1 MTAEREAPSAPTAR
15 VAESEEHVTSPL
27 GERAGGQPPE
37 LGAHE
42 RGDMDDLTRDGGATA
57 HADIERRPDVA
68 ELKAAVLAKLTYSVG
83 KIPDVASPRDW
94 FLAVA
99 FATRDLIVDRWLRST
114 AEAYADG
121 RKRVYYLSLE
131 FLIGRLLFD
140 AMTNLG
146 VAEPMAE
153 ALHELGVNL
162 SELRKVEPDAALGNG
177 GLGRLAACFMDS
189 MATLRIA
196 AHGYGIRYDNG
207 LFRQIIRNGWQQ
219 ETPEDWL
226 ANGNPWEFERLE
238 YNYAIGFGGWVEMI
252 HGDDERTRH
261 IWHPA
266 ETIEAVGYDTP
277 IVGWRG
283 KHVNTLRL
291 WSARAPDPFKLD
303 AFNAGDFVGALSD
316 SMRAQAISKVL
327 YPSDATPAGQE
338 LRLRQEYFFASAS
351 LLDLIRRHVKQ
362 HGDVRTL
369 GDSAAIQ
376 LNDTHPAIAVAE
388 LMRILV
394 DLNGLEWDEAWKV
407 TQATF
412 SYTNHTLLPEAL
424 ESWPVPL
431 MERLLPRHMQIIYLI
446 NAAHL
451 DSARRRGFM
460 DPSLLATI
468 SLIDEHA
475 GRRVRMGNLAY
486 VGSHKINGVSAL
498 HTDLMGKT
506 VFHSLNTVYP
516 GRIVNK
522 TNGITFRR
530 WLIECNPGLADIIR
544 STVGERALEEA
555 QALKG
560 FAAFAD
566 DKGVQEAVA
575 AARRAAKVA
584 LSRHIAV
591 QLGQRINPD
600 SMFDVQIKRIHEY
613 KRQLLNI
620 LETVA
625 RYNAIRANPTLD
637 FAPRVKIFAGKA
649 AASYTQAK
657 LIIKLAIDVAR
668 VVNADPTLRG
678 LLKVVFL
685 PNYNVSLAETII
697 PAVDLSE
704 QISTAGMEASGTG
717 NMKMALNGALT
728 IGTLDGANVELRDLV
743 GPDNIFIFGLTASEI
758 EAARRQGIDATA
770 RIAASPALRE
780 ALDEIASGVFSVD
793 DAARYRGLVDTLT
806 HYDYF
811 MLCADFNSYWE
822 AQRRVDETWRDR
834 ARWMRSSIINTANV
848 GWFSSD
854 RTISEYAKEI
864 WNAPFTPLGA

>member
-1 MTAEREAPSAPTAR
+1 
-15 VAESEEHVTSPL
+15 
-27 GERAGGQPPE
+27 
-37 LGAHE
+37 
-42 RGDMDDLTRDGGATA
+42 MDDISAAVGKQAQPVSEKVPTS
-57 HADIERRPDVA
+57 A
-68 ELKAAVLAKLTYSVG
+68 ELKAAVLAKLTYAVG
-83 KIPDVASPRDW
+83 KVPEVASPRDW

-99 FATRDLIVDRWLRST
+99 FATRDIIVDRWLEST
-114 AEAYADG
+114 AQAYADG

-146 VAEPMAE
+146 VVEPMAA
-153 ALHELGVNL
+153 ALQELGVNL
-162 SELRKVEPDAALGNG
+162 TDLRRVEPDAALGNG

-207 LFRQIIRNGWQQ
+207 LFRQIIRGGWQQ
-219 ETPEDWL
+219 EAPEDWL
-226 ANGNPWEFERLE
+226 ANGNPWEFERPE
-238 YNYAIGFGGWVEMI
+238 YNYAIGFGGWVEMVQ
-252 HGDDERTRH
+252 GEDERTRH

-266 ETIEAVGYDTP
+266 ETVEAVGYDTP

-283 KHVNTLRL
+283 RHVNTLRL
-291 WSARAPDPFKLD
+291 WSARAPDPFKLE

-316 SMRAQAISKVL
+316 AVRAEAISKVL

-351 LLDLIRRHVKQ
+351 LLDLIRRHIKQ
-362 HGDVRTL
+362 HQDVRTI
-369 GDSAAIQ
+369 GEHAAIQ

-388 LMRILV
+388 LMRILI
-394 DLNGLEWDEAWKV
+394 DLNGLEWDEAWQI

-431 MERLLPRHMQIIYLI
+431 MERMLPRHMQIIYLL

-451 DSARRRGFM
+451 DSARRRGFI
-460 DPSLLATI
+460 DTGLLASI
-468 SLIDEHA
+468 SLIDEQA
-475 GRRVRMGNLAY
+475 GRRVRMGNIAFI
-486 VGSHKINGVSAL
+486 GSHKINGVSAL
-498 HTDLMGKT
+498 HTELMCKT

-530 WLIECNPGLADIIR
+530 WLIECNPGLAGIIR
-544 STVGERALEEA
+544 STLGERALEDAET
-555 QALKG
+555 LKG
-560 FAAFAD
+560 LAAFAD
-566 DKGVQEAVA
+566 DAAMQERVA
-575 AARRAAKVA
+575 AARRSAKITLA
-584 LSRHIAV
+584 RHVAV
-591 QLGQRINPD
+591 QLGQRIDPD

-625 RYNAIRANPTLD
+625 RYNAIRANPTID

-668 VVNADPTLRG
+668 VVNSDPTLRG

-743 GPDNIFIFGLTASEI
+743 GDDNIFIFGLTASEVDT
-758 EAARRQGIDATA
+758 ARAHGIDATA
-770 RIAASPALRE
+770 RIAALPALRE
-780 ALDEIASGVFSVD
+780 ALDEIASGVFSND
-793 DAARYRGLVDTLT
+793 DAGRYRGLVDTLT
-806 HYDYF
+806 HHDYF
-811 MLCADFNSYWE
+811 MLCADFDAYWE
-822 AQRRVDETWRDR
+822 TQNRIDQAWRDR
-834 ARWMRSSIINTANV
+834 KSWMRSSIINTANV

-854 RTISEYAKEI
+854 RTIAEYAQDI
-864 WNAPFTPLGA
+864 WNAPFTPLG